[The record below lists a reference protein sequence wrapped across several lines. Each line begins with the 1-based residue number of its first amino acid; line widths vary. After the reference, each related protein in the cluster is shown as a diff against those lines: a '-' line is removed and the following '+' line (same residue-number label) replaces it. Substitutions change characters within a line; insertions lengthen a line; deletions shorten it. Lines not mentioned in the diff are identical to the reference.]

1 MASDTNKESF
11 LTRIANAS
19 SLMEA
24 KSIAAQARNN
34 IFMYRVG
41 LSQSIGDVK
50 TAVAL
55 NKYIETMCS
64 IFTLIVSGINPIAK
78 NNTEIREVIKS
89 ISAENVDPRRISIEQ
104 TEIVKAV
111 EHLSI
116 DYDMAA
122 ARDPAIP
129 RIGKYAR
136 SVEAGR
142 TPEEQKKDDEE
153 EIELEKE
160 KTWEDQYKADHPLL
174 IQKRAKEETEKNET
188 RVKNFDIDPGFT
200 SKLDKLQAFPTILKI
215 TFNVMNS
222 GTITIPIAI
231 KANPIGIGQEETRLF
246 LDSALAGRS
255 YKFMR
260 WAKWKSG
267 EISTLEYILGTD
279 IAERDKKLYK
289 SLGRNPIYMEF
300 MKRKANS
307 KFFGSLKAIF
317 TSEQNTLGPT
327 GSLIVTTDDL
337 VQATK
342 LDASRFTKNNEFIQR
357 IMASTFIMCFGIVDV
372 PMEMASFYF
381 MGYKEPFRLNF
392 HELGVGSHVDSNKQL
407 EQALLELSRKVA

>member
-1 MASDTNKESF
+1 MGDDNNKDNF
-11 LTRIANAS
+11 LNRIANAS

-78 NNTEIREVIKS
+78 NNTEIQNVIKS

-104 TEIVKAV
+104 SEIVKAV

-116 DYDMAA
+116 EYDMAA
-122 ARDPAIP
+122 ARGPAIP

-136 SVEAGR
+136 SVEAGQ
-142 TPEEQKKDDEE
+142 TQEEWERKD
-153 EIELEKE
+153 KE
-160 KTWEDQYKADHPLL
+160 KTEAEQAKAEAE
-174 IQKRAKEETEKNET
+174 QAKAKEEAEKNKT
-188 RVKNFDIDPGFT
+188 RVKDYEIDPGFT
-200 SKLDKLQAFPTILKI
+200 NKLDKLQGFPTILKI
-215 TFNVMNS
+215 TFNVANG
-222 GTITIPIAI
+222 GTITVPIAI

-260 WAKWKSG
+260 WAKWRSG
-267 EISTLEYILGTD
+267 EISTLEYIFGTD

-342 LDASRFTKNNEFIQR
+342 LDASRFTKNNEFIKR
-357 IMASTFIMCFGIVDV
+357 IMEATFIMCFGIVDI
-372 PMEMASFYF
+372 PMEMVSFYF

-392 HELGVGSHVDSNKQL
+392 HELGVGSNVDSNKQL

>member
-78 NNTEIREVIKS
+78 NNTDVRDVIKS
-89 ISAENVDPRRISIEQ
+89 ISAENIDPRRISIEQ
-104 TEIVKAV
+104 SDIVKAT
-111 EHLSI
+111 ERLSI
-116 DYDMAA
+116 NYDMAA
-122 ARDPAIP
+122 SKEPAVP
-129 RIGKYAR
+129 RIGKNAH
-136 SVEAGR
+136 SVEM
-142 TPEEQKKDDEE
+142 TPNYDEISEQLAKEKKEQQE
-153 EIELEKE
+153 NEAKEKE
-160 KTWEDQYKADHPLL
+160 E
-174 IQKRAKEETEKNET
+174 KRKEEAEKDKT
-188 RVKNFDIDPGFT
+188 RVTKYEIDPGFT
-200 SKLDKLQAFPTILKI
+200 NKLDKLQGFPTILRI
-215 TFNVMNS
+215 TFNVIS
-222 GTITIPIAI
+222 GGTITVPIAV

-260 WAKWKSG
+260 WAKWRSG
-267 EISTLEYILGTD
+267 EISTLEYIFGTD

-327 GSLIVTTDDL
+327 GSLIVTADDL

-372 PMEMASFYF
+372 PMEMVSFYF